1 MTGQAK
7 KQKLKGGRAR
17 TVYMDEETRKR
28 LLRFGAGCV
37 SYGIRKAA
45 REAERA
51 LYGSARDGEDHCADH

>member
-1 MTGQAK
+1 MTAKTK
-7 KQKLKGGRAR
+7 KQKLPGGRAR

-28 LLRFGAGCV
+28 LLRLGAGCV

-51 LYGSARDGEDHCADH
+51 LYGNVVEERSDD